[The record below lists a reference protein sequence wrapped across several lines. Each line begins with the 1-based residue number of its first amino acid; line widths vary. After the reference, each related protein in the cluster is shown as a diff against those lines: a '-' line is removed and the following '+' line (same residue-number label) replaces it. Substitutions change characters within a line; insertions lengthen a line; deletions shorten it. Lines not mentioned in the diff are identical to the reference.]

1 MTSAADTKG
10 LDKLAKHL
18 AVREIS
24 VKLWDQKADWQ
35 MLKKVEKRK
44 KIWRAWMYFFK
55 IRLRKME
62 HGNASL
68 RGSRAKESP
77 LSLFSLPPINVR

>member
-24 VKLWDQKADWQ
+24 VKLWDQKADWR
-35 MLKKVEKRK
+35 MLKKGEKRK
-44 KIWRAWMYFFK
+44 KIWRAWMYLFK
-55 IRLRKME
+55 I
-62 HGNASL
+62 
-68 RGSRAKESP
+68 
-77 LSLFSLPPINVR
+77 